1 MSETRATQ
9 RNFAKCCQ
17 EESMGDVAGKRGEG
31 QGNNVPVRQ
40 KVNQRSKITEG
51 AEGEGSKCE
60 TQS

>member
-1 MSETRATQ
+1 
-9 RNFAKCCQ
+9 
-17 EESMGDVAGKRGEG
+17 MGDVAGKRGEG

-40 KVNQRSKITEG
+40 KVNQRSGSKITEG